1 MMKFSGKGFKRAGRN
16 NKKMDRMDKT
26 FSSIS
31 IAYLDLMV
39 INYLKIS
46 IDKLPKIKD
55 EAHVINLDDK
65 QSKGTHRVSYLII
78 FNLIRLCTLIF
89 LELNIFLNKY

>member
-1 MMKFSGKGFKRAGRN
+1 
-16 NKKMDRMDKT
+16 MDKT

-31 IAYLDLMV
+31 VVYLDLMV
-39 INYLKIS
+39 INYLIIS
-46 IDKLPKIKD
+46 RDKLTKIKD
-55 EAHVINLDDK
+55 EAHVMNLDDK
-65 QSKGTHRVSYLII
+65 QSKGTHQISYLII